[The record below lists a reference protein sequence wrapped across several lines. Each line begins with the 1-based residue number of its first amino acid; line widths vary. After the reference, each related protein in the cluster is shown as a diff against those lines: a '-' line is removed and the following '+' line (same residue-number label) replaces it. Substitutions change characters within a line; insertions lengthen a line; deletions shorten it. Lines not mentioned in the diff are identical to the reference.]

1 MCRMVEKGC
10 DMRSSHFYIANA
22 RVFGSV
28 IADLLDVSDEHRI
41 IDCFVLHRYGN
52 QVYEISNIAMQKALD
67 IPRELQEGYAKLFT
81 RLCVA

>member
-22 RVFGSV
+22 RVFGSL

-41 IDCFVLHRYGN
+41 IDWFVLHRYSN
-52 QVYEISNIAMQKALD
+52 QVYASSNVAMQKALD
-67 IPRELQEGYAKLFT
+67 MPRELQEGYDKLFT
-81 RLCVA
+81 RLCVT